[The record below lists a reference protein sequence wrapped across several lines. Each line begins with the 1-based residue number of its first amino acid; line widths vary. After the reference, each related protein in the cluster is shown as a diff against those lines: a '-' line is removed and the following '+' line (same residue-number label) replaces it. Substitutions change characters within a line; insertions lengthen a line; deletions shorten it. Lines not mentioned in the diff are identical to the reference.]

1 MKKFWFIVGIILIF
15 AAIPRAVELISHNYL
30 FGFDQGNFMLAVK
43 HIVVDHKL
51 TLIGVEVGN
60 IGGFFQ
66 GPGWYYLLAIPFV
79 LTHGDPYG
87 AMILMFIIGITT
99 VFLAIILTKK
109 IFTNTIA
116 LCIGFFLATSIPLIS
131 QARFIWPPFPVS
143 LLTV

>member
-66 GPGWYYLLAIPFV
+66 GPDG
-79 LTHGDPYG
+79 
-87 AMILMFIIGITT
+87 II
-99 VFLAIILTKK
+99 FWQ
-109 IFTNTIA
+109 FH
-116 LCIGFFLATSIPLIS
+116 LCSHMVIRMA
-131 QARFIWPPFPVS
+131 Q
-143 LLTV
+143 